1 MISSLFDLLG
11 FKREG
16 RHYYVS
22 EMDIPIE
29 IPSDTL
35 EGSKDKVIKLIT
47 PEGYC
52 YVIGIDDLI
61 LDRLEAAEY
70 WTDARSLEWA
80 RYLIYSQFESIDLSY
95 MREIALREDYKL
107 AARLEQEYLWVTN
120 NMFD

>member
-1 MISSLFDLLG
+1 
-11 FKREG
+11 
-16 RHYYVS
+16 
-22 EMDIPIE
+22 MDIPIE

-61 LDRLEAAEY
+61 LDRLRAAEY

-95 MREIALREDYKL
+95 MREVALREDYKL